1 VDFKMPV
8 VIDEAEVAKFVHE
21 MAYARPGRSNHF
33 GERLLADLGDDRL
46 GRKLPA
52 VPAGCEGD
60 VCYWHLADISIVVV
74 NGQLDMAII
83 GRNVR

>member
-1 VDFKMPV
+1 MAV
-8 VIDEAEVAKFVHE
+8 VVNQAQFSKFVHKK
-21 MAYARPGRSNHF
+21 AHAGARRANHF

-52 VPAGCEGD
+52 VPASCEGD